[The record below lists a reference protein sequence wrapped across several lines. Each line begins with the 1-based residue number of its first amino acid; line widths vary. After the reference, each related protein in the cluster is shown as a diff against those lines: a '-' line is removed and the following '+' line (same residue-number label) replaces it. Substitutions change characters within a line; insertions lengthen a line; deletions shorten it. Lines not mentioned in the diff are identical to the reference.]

1 MTTIT
6 LYNGVEMP
14 TVGLGALQ
22 SSPEECLNAIHAALD
37 AGYTLIDTASIS
49 KNEEDI
55 GKALEAYFETG
66 KLSRKDVFI
75 TTRFWFLQVR
85 PEDVEKTLLEKLKAL
100 RTDYVDLYVTHQPKE
115 AVKPI
120 TYGARPEHTWK
131 AMEEV
136 YKKGLAKSIGG
147 SNLSR
152 SIIGKI
158 VKAGEVPAHILQFDW
173 EFFYK
178 APQAAAFSIGLGVP
192 VTLDVAHESPEMKK
206 VVHQKEF

>member
-6 LYNGVEMP
+6 LRNGVEMP
-14 TVGLGALQ
+14 MIGLGTLQ

-49 KNEEDI
+49 ENEEDI

-66 KLSRKDVFI
+66 KLSREDVFI
-75 TTRFWFLQVR
+75 ITRFWFLQVR

-115 AVKPI
+115 ALEAEYNE
-120 TYGARPEHTWK
+120 TDFEHTWK

-136 YKKGLAKSIGG
+136 YQKEIQDIADFSLD
-147 SNLSR
+147 
-152 SIIGKI
+152 
-158 VKAGEVPAHILQFDW
+158 ILQVDEEW
-173 EFFYK
+173 FYE
-178 APQAAAFSIGLGVP
+178 APHVVDLCVQLGTP
-192 VTLDVAHESPEMKK
+192 VTTYILHESPEMMK
-206 VVHQKEF
+206 VVAHRGRGFFNSN